1 MPTIV
6 IGQVG
11 VQGAQPYEVMRQVYY
26 YEAKRHV
33 EGDA

>member
-1 MPTIV
+1 VPTIV

-11 VQGAQPYEVMRQVYY
+11 VQGAQPYEVLRQVYY
-26 YEAKRHV
+26 DEAKRRV